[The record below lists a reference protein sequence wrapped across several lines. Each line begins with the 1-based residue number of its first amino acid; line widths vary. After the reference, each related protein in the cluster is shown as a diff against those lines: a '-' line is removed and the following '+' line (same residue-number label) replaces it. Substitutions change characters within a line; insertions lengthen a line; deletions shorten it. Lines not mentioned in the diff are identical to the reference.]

1 MNSNTEFNSKEIK
14 GQFKFEK
21 AIDKQFYERVYS
33 KSLTIYEKRLSQ
45 ISMKAKNLVLDAGC
59 GFGQWTIALSHLN
72 GFVVGIDADIKKVK
86 IAKLKAQME
95 NAKNIS
101 FEIGSIEQLPFNDES
116 FDAIICY
123 SVIYRTNFKKSL
135 KEFYRILKP
144 HGMVY
149 IVTNAIGWYIFNLV
163 TGHSSARDFNARIH
177 SVQSIYQS
185 IKYKFRKKIGKSKG
199 DLFLSPTFISREMT
213 SIGFKKILIQP
224 EGHISLEG
232 KQKLPFYPKKFLG
245 LTNVF
250 ELLAEK

>member
-1 MNSNTEFNSKEIK
+1 MNSNTEFSSKEIK
-14 GQFKFEK
+14 GQFKFEN
-21 AIDKQFYERVYS
+21 AIDKQFFERVYS

-45 ISMKAKNLVLDAGC
+45 ISMNAKNLVLDAGC

-72 GFVVGIDADIKKVK
+72 EFVVGIDADIKKVK

-101 FEIGSIEQLPFNDES
+101 FEIGSIEHLPFNDES

-144 HGMVY
+144 NGVVY
-149 IVTNAIGWYIFNLV
+149 IVTNSLGWYLFNLI
-163 TGHSSARDFNARIH
+163 TGHSSASDFNARIH
-177 SVQSIYQS
+177 SIQSIYHS
-185 IKYKFRKKIGKSKG
+185 MKYKFRKKIDKSKG
-199 DLFLSPTFISREMT
+199 DLFLSPALFSREMT

-224 EGHISLEG
+224 EGHISLKG
-232 KQKLPFYPKKFLG
+232 KQKLAFYPKKFLG